1 MGKPKWTAAVI
12 VMAVGLVALAG
23 RAVAQPA
30 PGVVGTWQVP
40 DGDGDPV
47 TLVLEADGS
56 GSLDGDDVRWTLAG
70 GVLTLAMEGAT
81 MGYRAVVTETTLQ
94 LAGADLRQPLTLRR
108 AAPAAPA
115 GAGGP
120 LVGRWRADTGA
131 VVEFRADGTGQNS
144 RGAFRYAV
152 TDTAL
157 VLQEGSAPVAF
168 RYRIEGDR
176 LVLSLPG
183 DTLVFR
189 RTDGAGPAETAAPR
203 P

>member
-1 MGKPKWTAAVI
+1 MGKTGWTAAVI
-12 VMAVGLVALAG
+12 VMAVGLVALDG
-23 RAVAQPA
+23 RAGAQPA
-30 PGVVGTWQVP
+30 PGVVGTWQ
-40 DGDGDPV
+40 
-47 TLVLEADGS
+47 A
-56 GSLDGDDVRWTLAG
+56 
-70 GVLTLAMEGAT
+70 
-81 MGYRAVVTETTLQ
+81 
-94 LAGADLRQPLTLRR
+94 
-108 AAPAAPA
+108 
-115 GAGGP
+115 